1 MKRIPI
7 IVLTIALIVTAVHAT
22 DNNTASPTNTV
33 IAFYRALKEKHYVEG
48 FRHSV
53 YRAAVEGLSAKELQD
68 LEPDFARTF
77 SAIPEKIETRG
88 EQITGDTAVVFLK
101 LEGIE
106 QLQQVAL
113 IRVDRQWLV
122 GDQDS
127 LGLVRAQGR
136 NFFFNTRIIVNEG
149 ETHEMML
156 RIIGAEVIYSRKFEG
171 RNATLQELIR
181 LGGLP
186 KDLEGLVTGGYRFV
200 LTISADQK
208 TFSATATPVV
218 YGKTGKLSF
227 YADINGVRAEDLK
240 GGVATVRSPVYQ
252 PR

>member
-1 MKRIPI
+1 MKRISI
-7 IVLTIALIVTAVHAT
+7 IVLAITLIGTAARAAE
-22 DNNTASPTNTV
+22 NNVGTPTNTV

-53 YRAAVEGLSAKELQD
+53 YRAAVEGLSADELRD

-88 EQITGDTAVVFLK
+88 EQITGDTAIVFLK
-101 LEGIE
+101 IEGIE
-106 QLQQVAL
+106 QVQQVAL
-113 IRVDRQWLV
+113 IRVDGQWLV

-127 LGLVRAQGR
+127 LLLVRAQGR
-136 NFFFNTRIIVNEG
+136 HFFFNTRIIVNEG
-149 ETHEMML
+149 EAHEMML

-171 RNATLQELIR
+171 RNTTLEELIR

-186 KDLEGLVTGGYRFV
+186 KDLEGRETGGYRFV
-200 LTISADQK
+200 LTLSADQK
-208 TFSATATPVV
+208 TFSAMATPLA

-240 GGVATVRSPVYQ
+240 GAMATAQSPVYQ

>member
-1 MKRIPI
+1 MRRVI
-7 IVLTIALIVTAVHAT
+7 IILLATAFIVTAARA
-22 DNNTASPTNTV
+22 DNQAASPTNTV
-33 IAFYRALKEKHYVEG
+33 INFYRALKGKQYLEG

-53 YRAAVEGLSAKELQD
+53 YRAAVEGLSADELRD

-77 SAIPEKIETRG
+77 SAIPEKIEARG
-88 EQITGDTAVVFLK
+88 EQITGDTAIVFLK
-101 LEGIE
+101 FDGIE

-113 IRVDRQWLV
+113 IREGGQWLV

-127 LGLVRAQGR
+127 LAMVRAQGR
-136 NFFFNTRIIVNEG
+136 HFFFNARIIVNEG
-149 ETHEMML
+149 EAHEMML
-156 RIIGAEVIYSRKFEG
+156 RIIGAELIYSRKFEG
-171 RNATLQELIR
+171 RNASIDELVR

-186 KDLEGLVTGGYRFV
+186 KDVENQETSGYRFE
-200 LTISADQK
+200 LMLSPDKK
-208 TFSATATPVV
+208 TFFATATPLA

-240 GGVATVRSPVYQ
+240 GAPATVNSPVFL

>member
-1 MKRIPI
+1 MKRASI
-7 IVLTIALIVTAVHAT
+7 ILLAIALIVTAAHAAE
-22 DNNTASPTNTV
+22 NKAASPTNTV

-53 YRAAVEGLSAKELQD
+53 YRAAVEELSAEELRD

-88 EQITGDTAVVFLK
+88 EQITGDTAIVFLK
-101 LEGIE
+101 LEGLE

-113 IRVDRQWLV
+113 IRVNGQWLV

-136 NFFFNTRIIVNEG
+136 QFFFNTRIIVNEG
-149 ETHEMML
+149 EAHEMML

-171 RNATLQELIR
+171 RNTTLEELIR

-186 KDLEGLVTGGYRFV
+186 KDLEGRETGGYRFV
-200 LTISADQK
+200 LTLSADQK
-208 TFSATATPVV
+208 TFSATATPVA

-227 YADINGVRAEDLK
+227 YADINGVRAADLK
-240 GGVATVRSPVYQ
+240 GSAATAQSPVYQ

>member
-7 IVLTIALIVTAVHAT
+7 IVLVIVIIALAT
-22 DNNTASPTNTV
+22 HGAENNSASPTGTV
-33 IAFYRALKEKHYVEG
+33 LAFYRALKEKHYVEG

-53 YRAAVEGLSAKELQD
+53 YRAAVEGLSAEELRD

-101 LEGIE
+101 LEGVE
-106 QLQQVAL
+106 QVQQVAL
-113 IRVDRQWLV
+113 IRVEGQWLV

-136 NFFFNTRIIVNEG
+136 HFFFNTRIIVNEG
-149 ETHEMML
+149 EAHEMML
-156 RIIGAEVIYSRKFEG
+156 RIIGAEVIYSRKFQG
-171 RNATLQELIR
+171 RNTTLEELIK

-186 KDLEGLVTGGYRFV
+186 KDLEGLEAGGYRFA
-200 LTISADQK
+200 LTLSADQK
-208 TFSATATPVV
+208 SFSATATPVA

-227 YADINGVRAEDLK
+227 YADINGVRGEDLK
-240 GGVATVRSPVYQ
+240 GGAATARSPIYQ
-252 PR
+252 PK

>member
-1 MKRIPI
+1 MRRI
-7 IVLTIALIVTAVHAT
+7 TILLLATAFIVTGAHA
-22 DNNTASPTNTV
+22 DNNAASPTNTV
-33 IAFYRALKEKHYVEG
+33 ISFYRALKQKHYLEG

-53 YRAAVEGLSAKELQD
+53 YRAAVEGLSADELRD

-77 SAIPEKIETRG
+77 SAIPEKIEARG
-88 EQITGDTAVVFLK
+88 EQITGDTAIVFLK
-101 LEGIE
+101 FDGIE

-113 IRVDRQWLV
+113 IREGGKWLV

-127 LGLVRAQGR
+127 LAMVRAQGR
-136 NFFFNTRIIVNEG
+136 HFFFNARVIVNEG
-149 ETHEMML
+149 EAHEMML
-156 RIIGAEVIYSRKFEG
+156 RIIGAELIYSRKFEG
-171 RNATLQELIR
+171 RNASFQELIR

-186 KDLEGLVTGGYRFV
+186 KDVESQEASGYRFN
-200 LTISADQK
+200 LTLSPDMK
-208 TFSATATPVV
+208 TFSATATPLS

-240 GGVATVRSPVYQ
+240 GAPATVRSPVYQ